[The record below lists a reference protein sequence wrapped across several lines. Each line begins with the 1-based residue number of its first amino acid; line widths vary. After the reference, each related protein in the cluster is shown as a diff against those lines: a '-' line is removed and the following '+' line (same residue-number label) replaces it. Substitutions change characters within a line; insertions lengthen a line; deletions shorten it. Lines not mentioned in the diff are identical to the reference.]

1 MSRWRVG
8 PGGAL
13 AFAAVAALGLTACSP
28 ANQGAV
34 TLDAQMAKP
43 ALVLALCDG
52 EEVLA
57 VRLSVATTSR
67 DGFPEVGDELWRI
80 EAESNQRLTRFVLGE
95 VPPGFVERKSLSPQ
109 LPPRMFFNAE
119 TKGGLGGSHGS
130 SFERSELKAGVLVQG
145 GQRVSEKGLRRSARE
160 NCTSN
165 LFVLVGLPGWLGWL
179 TVPTIALGLLLAVRT
194 IRRRRR
200 QPRAVSG
207 GWPPPASP

>member
-8 PGGAL
+8 HSGAL
-13 AFAAVAALGLTACSP
+13 AFAIVAALGLTACSP
-28 ANQGAV
+28 ANLGAV
-34 TLDAQMAKP
+34 TLDAQTAQP

-57 VRLSVATTSR
+57 VRLAWPQPAAMASFRSVRSYGELRRRASNDSR
-67 DGFPEVGDELWRI
+67 GSCS
-80 EAESNQRLTRFVLGE
+80 ARFRRAS
-95 VPPGFVERKSLSPQ
+95 PSASLFPQ
-109 LPPRMFFNAE
+109 LPPRMFFDAE

-130 SFERSELKAGVLVQG
+130 PFEGSVLKAGVLMQDS
-145 GQRVSEKGLRRSARE
+145 QRVTEKSLRRSARE
-160 NCTSN
+160 TCTSN

-179 TVPTIALGLLLAVRT
+179 TVPVIALGLLFVVRT

-200 QPRAVSG
+200 QPRAVIG